1 MAKEVVEVLI
11 TGGKA
16 TAGPPLGPA
25 IGPLGVNVMQVVKEI
40 NEKTKDYEGMQVPV
54 KIIVDTETR
63 KFEIEVGIPPT
74 TALIKKELGIETAAH
89 EPRHEVVGN
98 LTLEQVIKIAKMK
111 MDSMLSYTLKNAVKE
126 VLGTC
131 GSMGVTVEGKDPKE
145 VQKEIDAGVYD
156 EYFKEDE
163 KSKQKE

>member
-1 MAKEVVEVLI
+1 
-11 TGGKA
+11 
-16 TAGPPLGPA
+16 
-25 IGPLGVNVMQVVKEI
+25 
-40 NEKTKDYEGMQVPV
+40 MQVPV
-54 KIIVDTETR
+54 KVIVDTETR

-111 MDSMLSYTLKNAVKE
+111 KDAMLSYTLKNAVKE

-156 EYFKEDE
+156 EYFKEE
-163 KSKQKE
+163 